1 MGLFPSGNKRLPE
14 WQLSLSPEEQKKR
27 RQQEREARRSVT
39 PRQKTTAGR
48 SKRAGSEDSH
58 ASGSREAS
66 GSRGTSG
73 SGFLRDAAVAFGWA
87 FADATV
93 WCVAPEA
100 WTTNVALRKPS
111 RTGAIT
117 FVALAG
123 SLTGGAFTYTVAKN
137 SSKRESAGRL
147 LRVPG
152 VSEQTIR
159 RAETEVKKYGAKA
172 LASGL
177 VEPVPYKAYARALG
191 HNGTPMQEFLLWSA
205 MARITPLTVLTTG
218 VGVLSAVS
226 RKAAPRLTRAAGPL
240 ALNAG
245 WVAYYAWRLSGTG
258 KR

>member
-48 SKRAGSEDSH
+48 SKRAESEDSH
-58 ASGSREAS
+58 ASGSREA
-66 GSRGTSG
+66 SG

-111 RTGAIT
+111 RSGAIT

-218 VGVLSAVS
+218 VGVLSALS